1 MVHYNKAFEI
11 LAEKVEILKNVT
23 GSVAPHS
30 FDLCLHE
37 KGFSIDVIEEKIVH
51 QRFLAIKAYVRKF
64 GVEVLDEAV
73 GITMTK
79 YYIYY
84 SYHIIH

>member
-1 MVHYNKAFEI
+1 LGHYNKAFEI
-11 LAEKVEILKNVT
+11 LAKKVEISKNGT

-30 FDLCLHE
+30 FDLCLRE
-37 KGFSIDVIEEKIVH
+37 KGFSIDVIEETIAH

-73 GITMTK
+73 VLL
-79 YYIYY
+79 
-84 SYHIIH
+84 